1 MQPRWI
7 VPSKK
12 PKDLEIGWKE
22 ICDNSLHLM
31 TLTKKSQKRISD
43 FSGLISTEMAAKLKH
58 DLMYQSS
65 FVYNDVR
72 KSNITM
78 YVHMYATL
86 YITCVCT

>member
-7 VPSKK
+7 VPSRK
-12 PKDLEIGWKE
+12 PRDLETGWKE
-22 ICDNSLHLM
+22 ICDNSVHLM
-31 TLTKKSQKRISD
+31 SLTKTSQRRISD

-72 KSNITM
+72 KSKLNTIVEINTHCSN
-78 YVHMYATL
+78 VQ
-86 YITCVCT
+86 

>member
-12 PKDLEIGWKE
+12 PRDLETGWKE
-22 ICDNSLHLM
+22 ICDNSVYLM
-31 TLTKKSQKRISD
+31 SQTKTSQKRISD

-65 FVYNDVR
+65 FVYNDVSQ
-72 KSNITM
+72 K
-78 YVHMYATL
+78 
-86 YITCVCT
+86 

>member
-12 PKDLEIGWKE
+12 PKDLETGWKE
-22 ICDNSLHLM
+22 ICDNSVYLM
-31 TLTKKSQKRISD
+31 SQTKTSQKRISD

-65 FVYNDVR
+65 FVYNDVSQ
-72 KSNITM
+72 K
-78 YVHMYATL
+78 
-86 YITCVCT
+86 